1 LTEVLLEDLTR
12 SHVWVYIIAGTLIS
26 TEVWNR
32 KGDHSQT
39 AMPQRASY
47 MLRHT
52 RVRAKYKQQRQR
64 CVLSQTTALRSI
76 YSERVSGVTDD
87 GDFSRTECL
96 SILCCYCC
104 WSMLLISL
112 RPQLNF
118 HHFTNRTSSTTT
130 LMLSCARALTSPEPK
145 LQDCMLALPTDKPT
159 DGTPSHANNN
169 CQPRI
174 RQLPEPK
181 R

>member
-1 LTEVLLEDLTR
+1 
-12 SHVWVYIIAGTLIS
+12 VWVYIIAGTLIS

-96 SILCCYCC
+96 SILCCY
-104 WSMLLISL
+104 SLLEYVANIAKTTTEFRSTHQQDIFDHSPDVKL
-112 RPQLNF
+112 RP
-118 HHFTNRTSSTTT
+118 SSH
-130 LMLSCARALTSPEPK
+130 LARAQATRL
-145 LQDCMLALPTDKPT
+145 
-159 DGTPSHANNN
+159 HAGATH
-169 CQPRI
+169 
-174 RQLPEPK
+174 RQANG
-181 R
+181 RNSFTRQ